1 MDLCLILK
9 HMHTIL
15 FVEMYTDTWFDLLD
29 VTRIDREFWQQM
41 SFYITSDAVSH
52 ANGVYAENQLQKQ
65 NN

>member
-1 MDLCLILK
+1 
-9 HMHTIL
+9 MHTIL